1 MRSRS
6 RRWWLAR
13 ALGRSRLVRRIDRV
27 EAWAVVA
34 GLVVV
39 LVAALYCST
48 VSDDIY
54 AARSRAIAAEASTRH
69 QAEAVATA
77 ASTPDKKAAQQA
89 TQRHTVHIQWLFQN
103 ATHDEVVKLD
113 HAVKAGDHVPVWLDD
128 RGNATTPPLTDA
140 DARADAVGGA
150 ILLWILVASTILGG
164 VALLRRVL
172 NRFRYRSW
180 DRGLR
185 WLLVDGGGPGAH
197 HR

>member
-1 MRSRS
+1 MRR
-6 RRWWLAR
+6 
-13 ALGRSRLVRRIDRV
+13 VDRV
-27 EAWAVVA
+27 EAWAVIA
-34 GLVVV
+34 GVILV
-39 LVAALYCST
+39 LLAAQYCST
-48 VSDDIY
+48 VSDAIF
-54 AARSRAIAAEASTRH
+54 ASRSQTFAAEASTKH
-69 QAEAVATA
+69 QADAVATA
-77 ASTPDKKAAQQA
+77 ASTPDAKTAQQA
-89 TQRHTVHIQWLFQN
+89 LQRYTAHIQWLAQN

-128 RGNATTPPLTDA
+128 RGNATTPPLTNA
-140 DARADAVGGA
+140 DAKADAVGGA
-150 ILLWILVASTILGG
+150 VLLWVLVASSLAGG